1 MEKKFLDKV
10 EKTLLAQKKEI
21 ISSLLSDKAE
31 FNEIAD
37 GLEHSKDA
45 VDYASDD
52 MDRNLLEVLG
62 STELKRLRSID
73 SAISRIKQ
81 GKYGNCIKCGQTIP
95 KSRLEAMPS
104 ALMCIECKSAEERK
118 NR

>member
-1 MEKKFLDKV
+1 MDKKFLDKV

-21 ISSLLSDKAE
+21 ISSLLSDNEE
-31 FNEIAD
+31 FKEIA
-37 GLEHSKDA
+37 GGIEHPKDP

-52 MDRNLLEVLG
+52 IDRNLLEVLG
-62 STELKRLRSID
+62 SAELKRLKSID
-73 SAISRIKQ
+73 SAISRIKH
-81 GKYGNCIKCGQTIP
+81 GKYGNCIKCGQPIP

-104 ALMCIECKSAEERK
+104 ALMCIECKSADERK